1 MNFLAPFNVNH
12 NSVFSLIKMMFDK
25 CISLIPIIVLHK
37 FFHRGDFS
45 RLIFLSFVYFKNNQ
59 RDHGIIVVN
68 VLSKIAFF
76 VLLTQGYVGL
86 YFPVYS
92 EIKHKIF
99 LKIFTFN
106 FEGRVMEILMNI
118 INSEIG
124 IIFTKIFDRHPENP
138 IIFVW
143 PITLFFE
150 LGSPFITFIRPGS
163 RPFIWSP
170 RISELDN
177 SFILSLFVYNS
188 LSV

>member
-1 MNFLAPFNVNH
+1 
-12 NSVFSLIKMMFDK
+12 
-25 CISLIPIIVLHK
+25 
-37 FFHRGDFS
+37 
-45 RLIFLSFVYFKNNQ
+45 
-59 RDHGIIVVN
+59 
-68 VLSKIAFF
+68 
-76 VLLTQGYVGL
+76 
-86 YFPVYS
+86 
-92 EIKHKIF
+92 
-99 LKIFTFN
+99 
-106 FEGRVMEILMNI
+106 MEILMNI

-188 LSV
+188 LSIQNSVSMAANNTGILFDFSSFLISVTSSWANKFVYIILVLQKLPDIFRTFLLIRLIFIWCAC